1 MRSLKCCWRC
11 CSATCQTT
19 VDRVSSTF
27 KCCTSMFRWFV
38 VGHFIPPML
47 TCKMQSRYSAL
58 MSLLFRPHCS
68 TTCIDAAY
76 CYRPSRA
83 VCLSVTVVTSAKT
96 AELIEMPFGLW
107 TPVGPRNHVLDGVQ
121 ITLCKGAIFWGKDMP
136 AKLSPLTAAD
146 VLVRCLRC
154 SGIIACGGWVHLSP
168 WGVMGAGEYDSTVRV
183 RWWCGLLSGYFDHL
197 F

>member
-1 MRSLKCCWRC
+1 M
-11 CSATCQTT
+11 TCQTT

-47 TCKMQSRYSAL
+47 SCKMQSRYSAL

-76 CYRPSRA
+76 CYRPSSV
-83 VCLSVTVVTSAKT
+83 VCLSVTVVTFAKT

-107 TPVGPRNHVLDGVQ
+107 TLMGPRNHVLDGVQ
-121 ITLCKGAIFWGKDMP
+121 ITLCKGAILGERICQPSCHPLWQQMCSST
-136 AKLSPLTAAD
+136 ACTVVALSPVGD
-146 VLVRCLRC
+146 ECICHRE
-154 SGIIACGGWVHLSP
+154 G
-168 WGVMGAGEYDSTVRV
+168 
-183 RWWCGLLSGYFDHL
+183 
-197 F
+197 